1 MIFRFWRMFAQFN
14 FNRQFVKEKDLPIS
28 CLLLIHCLCVMISL
42 FEFRITLNV
51 STKNKLCVCAQFIT
65 HNVKFKQAKNPDLH
79 NAAV

>member
-14 FNRQFVKEKDLPIS
+14 FNRQFAKEKDLPIS

-51 STKNKLCVCAQFIT
+51 STKNKLSVCVCTVYHTQRKIQT
-65 HNVKFKQAKNPDLH
+65 SKKS
-79 NAAV
+79 